1 MEGRRP
7 RRPHPARHLARVAA
21 AQPGH
26 ARRCGLLPG
35 HGCYDGRSVARADGV
50 PAPPDRRHERR
61 EVLCRDRASAHRT
74 GQVRDHPRLHLSGC
88 GRQGHGRGA
97 YSDRPQCRVPD
108 ARDGSERRSGGL
120 CRGPRNARL
129 GPRPGRQKQP
139 RRSRRCLAP
148 RRGPSL
154 SAGTP
159 NAAGEAGDPV
169 TAADQLQEILRS
181 PGVPPLAFALAF
193 AAGAGHAVTPGHG
206 KSLAAAYLAGSRAR
220 LRDAAWLGG
229 SVAVMHTLSVLVIG
243 LAWTF
248 LSLSDVL
255 PMHRLTSWLQLLAGV
270 LVVGTGVWLLRRR
283 FHRHGHPHDHDH
295 SHQHDKRPGLV
306 LLGVSGGLTP
316 SPAAFLVLVTGLFLG
331 RTGFA
336 LLLVMTFGLGM
347 AVVLFGVGALAVA
360 GSSIVVRGAR
370 SRSLL
375 RLATRVAPILAAT
388 GITVLGVAITVLAAV
403 NLTTVT

>member
-1 MEGRRP
+1 M
-7 RRPHPARHLARVAA
+7 
-21 AQPGH
+21 
-26 ARRCGLLPG
+26 
-35 HGCYDGRSVARADGV
+35 
-50 PAPPDRRHERR
+50 
-61 EVLCRDRASAHRT
+61 
-74 GQVRDHPRLHLSGC
+74 
-88 GRQGHGRGA
+88 
-97 YSDRPQCRVPD
+97 
-108 ARDGSERRSGGL
+108 
-120 CRGPRNARL
+120 
-129 GPRPGRQKQP
+129 
-139 RRSRRCLAP
+139 
-148 RRGPSL
+148 
-154 SAGTP
+154 
-159 NAAGEAGDPV
+159 

-206 KSLAAAYLAGSRAR
+206 KSLAAAYLVGARAR

-229 SVAVMHTLSVLVIG
+229 SVAVMHTVSVLVIG

-255 PMHRLTSWLQLLAGV
+255 PMGQLTTWLQLVAGV
-270 LVVGTGVWLLRRR
+270 LVIGTGIWLIRRR
-283 FHRHGHPHDHDH
+283 LHGHRHGHGHGHGHGHPHDHSHPHDH
-295 SHQHDKRPGLV
+295 AHEHEHEHPQPSGKRPGLI

-331 RTGFA
+331 RAGFA

-375 RLATRVAPILAAT
+375 RLATRVAPVVAAA
-388 GITVLGVAITVLAAV
+388 GITVLGVGITVLATI